1 MVPLLIFISI
11 GVNFEA
17 ANSVQSELE
26 NVGIQLDNSASGAH
40 REKVYTYNN
49 EHYYTSS
56 ITSHIIIII

>member
-26 NVGIQLDNSASGAH
+26 NVGIQLDNSAFGAH
-40 REKVYTYNN
+40 REKVCL
-49 EHYYTSS
+49 
-56 ITSHIIIII
+56 